1 MLVVALLFQPSKGS
15 LTCHQSPAKHDA
27 ADPEAA
33 KECSPS
39 RDGRLDAAEMG
50 MAAGADEWRQGRYQ
64 GGRRPV
70 VPGCVIRVGNL
81 SAFACFANSDVPGP
95 WDHGKTP
102 E

>member
-15 LTCHQSPAKHDA
+15 LTCHQSPAKPDS

-33 KECSPS
+33 KECSPG
-39 RDGRLDAAEMG
+39 RDRRLDAAETG
-50 MAAGADEWRQGRYQ
+50 MAAGADEWRQGRNL
-64 GGRRPV
+64 GSRRPV

-81 SAFACFANSDVPGP
+81 SAFACFVNSDVPSP
-95 WDHGKTP
+95 WDNGKTS

>member
-1 MLVVALLFQPSKGS
+1 MQQEQEWQQVPTNGDKG
-15 LTCHQSPAKHDA
+15 TIK
-27 ADPEAA
+27 
-33 KECSPS
+33 
-39 RDGRLDAAEMG
+39 
-50 MAAGADEWRQGRYQ
+50 

-70 VPGCVIRVGNL
+70 VAGCVIRVGNL